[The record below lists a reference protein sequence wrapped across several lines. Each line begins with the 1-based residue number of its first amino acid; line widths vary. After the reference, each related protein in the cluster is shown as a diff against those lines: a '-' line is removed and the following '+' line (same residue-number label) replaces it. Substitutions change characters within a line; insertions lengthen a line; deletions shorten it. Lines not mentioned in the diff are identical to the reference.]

1 MNKFIKLTA
10 LLSGGLLLSS
20 CGIFNMDDAYVGGEF
35 KKLVQNEQEWSDSVK
50 VIDNLGIEDS
60 YKERLYSHKSENFD
74 FKASGT
80 INEISI
86 QARIE
91 SNENGGNMTISCLQY
106 FRNDLWNYGPD
117 IVFKNLKE
125 NEMTNKDG
133 YTIRMLDS
141 LNVGKVTYRN
151 ILEFDATGA
160 EENVCNYDKF
170 YIAATKGLIRID
182 LQDSIKIERR
192 D

>member
-1 MNKFIKLTA
+1 
-10 LLSGGLLLSS
+10 
-20 CGIFNMDDAYVGGEF
+20 
-35 KKLVQNEQEWSDSVK
+35 
-50 VIDNLGIEDS
+50 
-60 YKERLYSHKSENFD
+60 
-74 FKASGT
+74 
-80 INEISI
+80 
-86 QARIE
+86 
-91 SNENGGNMTISCLQY
+91 
-106 FRNDLWNYGPD
+106 
-117 IVFKNLKE
+117 
-125 NEMTNKDG
+125 MTNKDG